1 MIFISWANIEK
12 VMIETFLTS
21 LFYDFLFATILYN
34 YIDIYGSVCF
44 LYMVY
49 TMVYTEATNFKV
61 KGLVTE

>member
-1 MIFISWANIEK
+1 
-12 VMIETFLTS
+12 MIETFLTS